1 MEKEE
6 EEDQIRKAI
15 EASEQ
20 LEKFKK
26 SQREREIDEEEE
38 MIR

>member
-20 LEKFKK
+20 LEK
-26 SQREREIDEEEE
+26 I
-38 MIR
+38 